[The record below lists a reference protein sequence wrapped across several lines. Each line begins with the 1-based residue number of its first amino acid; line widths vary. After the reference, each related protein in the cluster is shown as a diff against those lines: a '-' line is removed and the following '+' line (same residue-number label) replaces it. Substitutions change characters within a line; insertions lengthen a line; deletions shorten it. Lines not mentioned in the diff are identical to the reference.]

1 MDVVAEHAGRGLV
14 VPVEVAGRD
23 RGRDRNDEVRGP
35 PHSRP
40 GAVDALDR
48 ERVGGAGGQAR
59 EGREGRVARD
69 GEGGSAGAG
78 RHLVAGDRS
87 PCGRRPRPADRRRC
101 AARASGEVADQ
112 AGDRREMRDQRIPE
126 LGRPSAVVE
135 GEDAH
140 PTQVEP
146 VDGVVLVA
154 ERNRVVE
161 ILLAVAAPVRVVPG
175 VPLADPLLGI
185 TVGREVG
192 DAGLRPD
199 GGGIE
204 VGRVDVIA
212 DQGLMC
218 IGQVSDTTAAAVVR
232 LAQDDLA
239 RRDARRV
246 LGHRLGDVEAV
257 GIQRR
262 HGAEAVRRAVERGL
276 VVVGP
281 IHVVGHDKEGV
292 DVRRQTGDVEE
303 PGVVFG

>member
-1 MDVVAEHAGRGLV
+1 
-14 VPVEVAGRD
+14 
-23 RGRDRNDEVRGP
+23 
-35 PHSRP
+35 
-40 GAVDALDR
+40 
-48 ERVGGAGGQAR
+48 
-59 EGREGRVARD
+59 
-69 GEGGSAGAG
+69 
-78 RHLVAGDRS
+78 
-87 PCGRRPRPADRRRC
+87 
-101 AARASGEVADQ
+101 
-112 AGDRREMRDQRIPE
+112 MRDQRIPE

-140 PTQVEP
+140 PAQVEP

-257 GIQRR
+257 GVQRR

-303 PGVVFG
+303 PGVVFGRTREGVDREIGAGRHRRAQILRKRGELVSCRQPVGAHDVARLVVDVDAVQAASGRLANDLPDRVSGVDIGQALTHVCVAVKIYGNDDPRARGVCRADE